1 MKKISIIILLLAA
14 FGIGCDTQSVVD
26 VENIQVDVVEP
37 EDITKDESQI
47 EGPENIEINETF
59 EGKTIYELL
68 EKYNSE
74 NIIIETIKVEEE
86 NILKITYNEKIEY
99 KDIYENVMKI
109 TYDIKDFKSI
119 DEVSVFVWDEL
130 EDEYANVSRGLVYS
144 FEYTR
149 ATIDNI
155 NWERI
160 DLAKFIK
167 LAEGVLSL

>member
-1 MKKISIIILLLAA
+1 MKKISIIILLLAI
-14 FGIGCDTQSVVD
+14 FGIGCDAQP
-26 VENIQVDVVEP
+26 IQNADGIQADIVEP
-37 EDITKDESQI
+37 EDITDDKI
-47 EGPENIEINETF
+47 EVGGPENIKIDETF
-59 EGKTIYELL
+59 ERKTIYELL